1 MDQDRV
7 QVKLQIYADILKLNR
22 GLKRFERLLEKK
34 TKEFEELSKTYESYE
49 KMDAEAKEQ
58 CVEKEKA
65 HVLKQVKQLQEIV
78 RCEKKIG
85 EKKQK
90 TCDQMKRL

>member
-1 MDQDRV
+1 
-7 QVKLQIYADILKLNR
+7 
-22 GLKRFERLLEKK
+22 
-34 TKEFEELSKTYESYE
+34 
-49 KMDAEAKEQ
+49 MDAEAKEQ